1 MIPLKRFLLKHL
13 QATQHQTEYGQLYS
27 VKRNRFHLV
36 EKPTDIRKLD
46 GEILSTCADSYL
58 WEYSTFTIDIL
69 QAMEMEPTPEL
80 IEAGKQMVTLRQ
92 EGNLY
97 TVITAI
103 GEAKLYDKAVI
114 SLECHE
120 SKRNALLNVAITE
133 AFKLGWR
140 QLESEYSHPCSE
152 ETMFYVNPHL

>member
-1 MIPLKRFLLKHL
+1 MIPLKRFCLHYP
-13 QATQHQTEYGQLYS
+13 QATQQQTEYGQLYS

-58 WEYSTFTIDIL
+58 WEYPIFTIDIL
-69 QAMEMEPTPEL
+69 QSMEMEPTPEL

-97 TVITAI
+97 TVTTAI

-120 SKRNALLNVAITE
+120 SKHIVLLNVAITE

-140 QLESEYSHPCSE
+140 QLESEHSHPCSE
-152 ETMFYVNPHL
+152 ETLYYVNPHL